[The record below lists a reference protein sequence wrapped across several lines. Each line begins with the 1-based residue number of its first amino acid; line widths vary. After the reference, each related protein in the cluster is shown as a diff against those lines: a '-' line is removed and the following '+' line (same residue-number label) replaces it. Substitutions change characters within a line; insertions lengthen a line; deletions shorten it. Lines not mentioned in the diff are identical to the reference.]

1 MKSLCVIVGPV
12 CSTDCNL
19 RQGGCEE
26 HQFGFG
32 NGHPDFRHPDTD
44 MGNRVF
50 RKTPDRSQ
58 GVKPSHLAFPDSVRC
73 RYGTVVV
80 VLFQG
85 HSDRRCLQS
94 GPIDKLSVVF
104 TIILAFLFLHE
115 RVGLQVVIGAILI
128 AAGSIL
134 MLSR

>member
-58 GVKPSHLAFPDSVRC
+58 GVRPSHLAFPDSVRC
-73 RYGTVVV
+73 CYGAVVV

-104 TIILAFLFLHE
+104 TIILAFLFLHD
-115 RVGLQVVIGAILI
+115 RVGLPVVIGAILI

-134 MLSR
+134 MLSK

>member
-1 MKSLCVIVGPV
+1 MESLCVIVGPV

-32 NGHPDFRHPDTD
+32 NVHPDFRHPDTD

-73 RYGTVVV
+73 CYGAVVV

-94 GPIDKLSVVF
+94 GPIDKLGVVF
-104 TIILAFLFLHE
+104 TIIFAFLFLHE
-115 RVGLQVVIGAILI
+115 RVGLPVVIGAILI

>member
-58 GVKPSHLAFPDSVRC
+58 GDKPSHLAFPDSVRC
-73 RYGTVVV
+73 CYGAVVV

-104 TIILAFLFLHE
+104 TIILAFLFLHD
-115 RVGLQVVIGAILI
+115 RVGLPVVIGAILI

-134 MLSR
+134 MLSK

>member
-73 RYGTVVV
+73 RYGAVVV

-104 TIILAFLFLHE
+104 TIIFAFLFLHD
-115 RVGLQVVIGAILI
+115 RVGLPVVIGAILI

-134 MLSR
+134 MLSK

>member
-73 RYGTVVV
+73 CYGAVVV

-104 TIILAFLFLHE
+104 TIIFAFLFLHE
-115 RVGLQVVIGAILI
+115 RVGLPVVIGAILI

-134 MLSR
+134 MLSK

>member
-73 RYGTVVV
+73 CYGAVVV

-104 TIILAFLFLHE
+104 TIIFAFLFLHD
-115 RVGLQVVIGAILI
+115 RVGLPVVIGAILI

>member
-12 CSTDCNL
+12 CSTNCNL

-73 RYGTVVV
+73 CYGAVVV

-104 TIILAFLFLHE
+104 TIILAFLFLHD
-115 RVGLQVVIGAILI
+115 RVGLPVVIGTILI

>member
-12 CSTDCNL
+12 CSTNCNL

-58 GVKPSHLAFPDSVRC
+58 GDKPSHLAFPDSVRC
-73 RYGTVVV
+73 CYGAVVV
-80 VLFQG
+80 VPFQG

-104 TIILAFLFLHE
+104 TIILAFLFLHD
-115 RVGLQVVIGAILI
+115 RVGLPVVIGTILI

-134 MLSR
+134 MLSK

>member
-1 MKSLCVIVGPV
+1 MKSLCVIIGPV

-73 RYGTVVV
+73 CYGAVVV

-104 TIILAFLFLHE
+104 TIIFAFLFLHE

-134 MLSR
+134 MLSK